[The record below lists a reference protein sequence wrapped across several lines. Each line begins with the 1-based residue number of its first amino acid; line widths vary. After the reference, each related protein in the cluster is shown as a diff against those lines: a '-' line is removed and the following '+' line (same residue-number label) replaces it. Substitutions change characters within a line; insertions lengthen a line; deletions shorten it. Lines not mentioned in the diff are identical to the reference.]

1 MLELRELV
9 SRNAQTL
16 FLDFAGAAALISVFV
31 VVLTLPGF
39 S

>member
-1 MLELRELV
+1 MTELKETILRNSGTLV
-9 SRNAQTL
+9 
-16 FLDFAGAAALISVFV
+16 LDFAGAVALVSIFV

>member
-1 MLELRELV
+1 MFELKDMV
-9 SRNAQTL
+9 SRIAPTL
-16 FLDFAGAAALISVFV
+16 VLDFAGAVALVSLFV